1 MSEHNKTT
9 ETNKTTRTMEEIGI
23 SNYYDGLI
31 DSIVSN
37 WIEDGSETDVEE
49 LRQCADAMVYL
60 IHCYN
65 LKDLINNLFDVI
77 DIMVEYDEEI
87 GLVEG

>member
-1 MSEHNKTT
+1 MTENN
-9 ETNKTTRTMEEIGI
+9 ETNKTTRTMDEIGI
-23 SNYYDGLI
+23 DNYYDGLI
-31 DSIVSN
+31 DSIVSK
-37 WIEDGSETDVEE
+37 WIEEGSGTDEDE

-77 DIMVEYDEEI
+77 DTMIEYDEEI

>member
-1 MSEHNKTT
+1 MSENN

-31 DSIVSN
+31 NSIVSD
-37 WIEDGSETDVEE
+37 WKEEGSETDEEE

-65 LKDLINNLFDVI
+65 LKDLINSLFDVI
-77 DIMVEYDEEI
+77 DTMIEYDEEI